1 MVAVEPGFLV
11 IGRVV
16 RPHGVRGEMRVESH
30 TELPERFTWLEQVYL
45 ARDPDDPD
53 PERHAVDTVRFH
65 KGYVLLALVDVNSRE
80 SAEMLRGAWLMVPVA
95 EALPLE
101 EGEVY
106 HYQLEGLEVVSDEG
120 EYLGELAE
128 IIETGAN
135 EVFVVRHAEGE
146 LLLPNIEAVVK
157 EVDLEAG
164 RMTVHLMEG
173 LR

>member
-1 MVAVEPGFLV
+1 MAAVEPGFLV

-16 RPHGVRGEMRVESH
+16 RPHGVRGEMRVESY
-30 TELPERFTWLEQVYL
+30 TELPERFTWLEEVYL
-45 ARDPDDPD
+45 ARDPDAPD
-53 PERHAVDTVRFH
+53 HDRHVVETIRFH
-65 KGYVLLALVDVNSRE
+65 KGYVLLVLGDVRSRE

-95 EALPLE
+95 EAIPLD

-106 HYQLEGLEVVSDEG
+106 HYQLEGLEVVTDEG
-120 EYLGELAE
+120 EYLGELEE

-135 EVFVVRHAEGE
+135 EVFVVRKPEGE
-146 LLLPNIEAVVK
+146 ILLPNIDAVVK

-164 RMTVHLMEG
+164 RMTVHLIEG